1 MACGGVLPQATTEQM
16 YETVLDRVSG
26 SRIKADYIRSL
37 HKFEVDG
44 GEGYGVGLFPV
55 QRHIPAEYRDR
66 VVVIY
71 RPRRIDK
78 RFLPIYWRRWVLDE
92 APPPPPN
99 SMIRFSIVSRGE
111 AERLRQYNRRR
122 KRELAGLM
130 RRYGYDIQA
139 HSGIGEGNF
148 DLSFAAVRMEFGGRG
163 FEYRPAW
170 RPAWQKITA
179 SISDTLRQ
187 LIEKKAQKERA
198 RVETRGYK
206 SLTAA
211 EAKKFAKFTK
221 MVIGVR

>member
-1 MACGGVLPQATTEQM
+1 MFNIKVDTSEIKGLEEGLFEWLAAALPQATTEQM

-44 GEGYGVGLFPV
+44 GKGYGVGLFPV
-55 QRHIPAEYRDR
+55 QRHIPAEYKDR

-122 KRELAGLM
+122 PHR
-130 RRYGYDIQA
+130 
-139 HSGIGEGNF
+139 H
-148 DLSFAAVRMEFGGRG
+148 
-163 FEYRPAW
+163 
-170 RPAWQKITA
+170 
-179 SISDTLRQ
+179 
-187 LIEKKAQKERA
+187 
-198 RVETRGYK
+198 
-206 SLTAA
+206 
-211 EAKKFAKFTK
+211 
-221 MVIGVR
+221 